1 MTMTTNTAIRCC
13 IRPSMRKGLVL
24 CGLLIALP
32 VASQAQV
39 APGDVTQ
46 WRGANRD
53 GVITGFAAPAVW
65 PEQLTQRWN
74 IDVGLGY
81 ATPLVVGDRVYMF
94 ARQGDDEV
102 MSAIDS
108 DSGEVLWRTSYHA
121 PFTMHSAAVPHG
133 AGPKSTPVL
142 SNGRLFAI
150 GMTGIVTGFDV
161 ESGAQVWQK
170 PGSPLVPLY
179 TSHAF
184 SPVVEGDTVI
194 FHLGGEE
201 QGELTAHDVSSGDVV
216 WSWDGDAPG
225 YGSPIVAAFGGVRQL
240 VTITKGKLVGIDVA
254 TGGLL
259 WERPFVSS
267 NSTNSITPVLYGQ
280 TVIVWGH
287 GGPTTAVS
295 VAQENGQWV
304 TETVWENADI
314 NGRMS
319 NAVLSG
325 DVMFGLTSRNSGQ
338 YYAVEAETGQVLW
351 TSEGRQAGNAAMVRA
366 GDVVFSLEDDGELV
380 ILRASQSGFEP
391 LRRYSVAEDE
401 TWTQPAISGDRV
413 FVKDVSTLTLWSLN

>member
-1 MTMTTNTAIRCC
+1 MTRMTTTAIRCG
-13 IRPSMRKGLVL
+13 IVL
-24 CGLLIALP
+24 SGLLIALP
-32 VASQAQV
+32 TVSQAQD
-39 APGDVTQ
+39 AAGDVTQ

-65 PEQLTQRWN
+65 PEQLTQHWK

-81 ATPLVVGDRVYMF
+81 ATPLVVGGRVYMF
-94 ARQGDDEV
+94 SRQGDDEV
-102 MSAIDS
+102 MSAIDA
-108 DSGEVLWRTSYHA
+108 DSGNVLWRTSYAA
-121 PFTMHSAAVPHG
+121 PFTMHSGAVRHG

-150 GMTGIVTGFDV
+150 GMTGVVTAFDV
-161 ESGAQVWQK
+161 ESGTQVWQK

-184 SPVVEGDTVI
+184 SPIVEGDTVI

-201 QGELTAHDVSSGDVV
+201 QGELTAYNVNSGDVV

-225 YGSPIVAAFGGVRQL
+225 YGSPIVGTFGGVRQL

-267 NSTNSITPVLYGQ
+267 NDTNSITPVLYDQ
-280 TVIVWGH
+280 TVIVWGN

-295 VAQENGQWV
+295 VARENGQWV
-304 TETVWENADI
+304 TDTVWENADI

-351 TSEGRQAGNAAMVRA
+351 TSEGRQADNVAMVRA
-366 GDVVFSLEDDGELV
+366 GDVLFSLEDDGELV
-380 ILRASQSGFEP
+380 ILRAIRSGFEP
-391 LRRYSVAEDE
+391 LRHYTVAEDE
-401 TWTQPAISGDRV
+401 TWPHPALSGGRV
-413 FVKDVSTLTLWSLN
+413 FVKDVSTLTLWTLN

>member
-1 MTMTTNTAIRCC
+1 MREIMTKMTTTAIRCG
-13 IRPSMRKGLVL
+13 IVL
-24 CGLLIALP
+24 SALLITFPTAI
-32 VASQAQV
+32 QAQG
-39 APGDVTQ
+39 AAGDVTQ

-53 GVITGFAAPAVW
+53 GVVTGFAAPAVW
-65 PEQLTQRWN
+65 PEQLTRRWN

-81 ATPLVVGDRVYMF
+81 ATPLVVGNCVYMF

-102 MSAIDS
+102 MSAINA
-108 DSGEVLWRTSYHA
+108 DSGEVLWRTSYPA
-121 PFTMHSAAVPHG
+121 PFTMQSAAVPHG

-150 GMTGIVTGFDV
+150 GMTGVVTAFDV

-179 TSHAF
+179 TTHAF

-201 QGELTAHDVSSGDVV
+201 QGELTAYNVNTGDVV

-259 WERPFVSS
+259 WERPFASP
-267 NSTNSITPVLYGQ
+267 NATNSITPVLYGQ
-280 TVIVWGH
+280 TVIAWGH

-295 VAQENGQWV
+295 VARENGQWV
-304 TETVWENADI
+304 TGTVWENADI

-351 TSEGRQAGNAAMVRA
+351 TSEGRQAGNVAMAVA

-380 ILRASQSGFEP
+380 VLRASESGFEP

-401 TWTQPAISGDRV
+401 TWTQLAISGDRV
-413 FVKDVSTLTLWSLN
+413 FVKDVSTLTLWTLN